1 MINLDLGVSPIQS
14 CYMEN
19 IPNLFIKREDCL
31 PFSFG
36 GNKLRICLEFLKDM
50 QTQQKNCMIGYGSLS
65 SNLCRVLANLCSY
78 YGIKCFIVYAVDD
91 RIKPT
96 FNSELVSQ
104 SGAEIIT
111 CSKQHI
117 AETIDAVFKKCDQ
130 LGLNPYYIN
139 GNKYGIG
146 NEHVY
151 PRGYCKVYR
160 EILKQERQLSKHFDY
175 IFLPS
180 GTGMTQSGLIVG
192 VAEARTQSKIIGI
205 SVSRESFKQSE
216 IILNYL
222 NKYTLSGGG

>member
-91 RIKPT
+91 EKVYTIEGNTSDMCAKRSYPL
-96 FNSELVSQ
+96 NSLYIVGYGTPQYPEFI
-104 SGAEIIT
+104 GEP
-111 CSKQHI
+111 
-117 AETIDAVFKKCDQ
+117 EVFEP
-130 LGLNPYYIN
+130 GNPDS
-139 GNKYGIG
+139 GIG
-146 NEHVY
+146 
-151 PRGYCKVYR
+151 
-160 EILKQERQLSKHFDY
+160 
-175 IFLPS
+175 LP
-180 GTGMTQSGLIVG
+180 TQ
-192 VAEARTQSKIIGI
+192 
-205 SVSRESFKQSE
+205 
-216 IILNYL
+216 
-222 NKYTLSGGG
+222 